1 MEKYKRENNQLK
13 CRNGLQMNHFKNSSL
28 SLEYANSCEVIL
40 LWFCSDDHEKW
51 LSADNNLQEHQTKFN
66 DKNFPV
72 ESVFALSHAFGSRTL
87 ILHTAELLGKMQI
100 VFVLLILTVKPQPLN
115 YHAIEISSSYSNCFK
130 ESYIWESKKAFRRNT
145 NEKKRRKKN
154 YKQK

>member
-13 CRNGLQMNHFKNSSL
+13 CRHGLQMNHFKDSSL

-66 DKNFPV
+66 DKNF
-72 ESVFALSHAFGSRTL
+72 
-87 ILHTAELLGKMQI
+87 
-100 VFVLLILTVKPQPLN
+100 
-115 YHAIEISSSYSNCFK
+115 
-130 ESYIWESKKAFRRNT
+130 
-145 NEKKRRKKN
+145 
-154 YKQK
+154 